1 MKKFVKIIMLGL
13 FAGMLYGDVQ
23 AQKKKYKKSASLK
36 KTTVKFTPKEFGT
49 FTSVAD
55 VRDEA
60 DSTREY
66 ASVKNLIENNGVIL
80 TYADSTF
87 QPKAPLRRGDFIVAL
102 NSALEAIKKS
112 ADSNGLDSSTSLVNT
127 TTPDNNQ
134 SEVASIS
141 DIKDLNENSIYYPAT
156 QSLIEKWR
164 YVPVTKNKLL
174 NAGEVMTESEV
185 YEILKTT
192 LGYTS
197 PGTNPYSKAMSRGK
211 FAMILNNAVNQKL
224 SEANGLSTTKQESLD
239 SLRRQQ
245 ELTIKQQ
252 EKQSKDS
259 LAKENELSKIEA
271 QKKESEAWT
280 KLSEREKRKQ
290 IRSNLKNQK

>member
-1 MKKFVKIIMLGL
+1 M
-13 FAGMLYGDVQ
+13 
-23 AQKKKYKKSASLK
+23 
-36 KTTVKFTPKEFGT
+36 
-49 FTSVAD
+49 
-55 VRDEA
+55 RDEA

-66 ASVKNLIENNGVIL
+66 ASVKNLMENNGVIL
-80 TYADSTF
+80 AYADSTF
-87 QPKAPLRRGDFIVAL
+87 APKAPLRRGDFIVAL

-112 ADSNGLDSSTSLVNT
+112 ADSNGLDSSNSLVNT
-127 TTPDNNQ
+127 ATPDNNQ
-134 SEVASIS
+134 SDIASVS
-141 DIKDLNENSIYYPAT
+141 DIKDINENSIYYPAT

-192 LGYTS
+192 LGYNS
-197 PGTNPYSKAMSRGK
+197 PGTNPYSKAMTRGK
-211 FAMILNNAVNQKL
+211 FAMVLNNAVSQKL
-224 SEANGLSTTKQESLD
+224 SEVNGLSTTKQESLD

-259 LAKENELSKIEA
+259 LAKETELSKIEA